1 MASKLCLYCGQSG
14 YHECACTYP
23 YTIICRD
30 HLEGHLSLQGDH
42 NLKKPETPSSR
53 PNNKARTELINKISQ
68 IKAEALNNKKFLIDS
83 TDQLIKKLLQKNQ
96 KIVEQLNGFVEAC
109 EKVILEILSI
119 NTIVY
124 KQFYNPLENALI
136 SNNIEKLLS
145 SFYAPEVKFK
155 ETELFEYVPSL
166 FPHFLYNYSEFT
178 FGFPNR
184 NAIKFYPSG
193 KEIKSKMLF
202 SKSRALSLHNNS
214 ILITGPDDESFILNM
229 NNESISELPLLN
241 QPRKL
246 HAMAWIDDEPAVIG
260 GESNDVFLSSV
271 ETLTCYG

>member
-42 NLKKPETPSSR
+42 NLKKPETPSPR

-109 EKVILEILSI
+109 EKVILE
-119 NTIVY
+119 
-124 KQFYNPLENALI
+124 
-136 SNNIEKLLS
+136 
-145 SFYAPEVKFK
+145 
-155 ETELFEYVPSL
+155 
-166 FPHFLYNYSEFT
+166 
-178 FGFPNR
+178 
-184 NAIKFYPSG
+184 
-193 KEIKSKMLF
+193 
-202 SKSRALSLHNNS
+202 
-214 ILITGPDDESFILNM
+214 
-229 NNESISELPLLN
+229 
-241 QPRKL
+241 
-246 HAMAWIDDEPAVIG
+246 
-260 GESNDVFLSSV
+260 
-271 ETLTCYG
+271 TLQ